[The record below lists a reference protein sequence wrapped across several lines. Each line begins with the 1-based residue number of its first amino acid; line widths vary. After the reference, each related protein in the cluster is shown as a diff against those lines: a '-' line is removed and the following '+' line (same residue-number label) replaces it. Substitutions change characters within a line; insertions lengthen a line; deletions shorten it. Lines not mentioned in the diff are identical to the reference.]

1 MAQEMKL
8 FSLMIL
14 LSFACTVP
22 QSRQDDYPEPKSKE
36 DCMQLFADILDVQK
50 EREIGFIQMEIDVK
64 ALEAGKMSVRK
75 FRKRRV
81 AWQKKENM
89 LRHKVTSMYDV
100 GYKHGCFDE
109 EEKEK

>member
-1 MAQEMKL
+1 MAQGAPGEE
-8 FSLMIL
+8 
-14 LSFACTVP
+14 T
-22 QSRQDDYPEPKSKE
+22 KSKE

-81 AWQKKENM
+81 EWQKKENVVFTPSFLKICSILYM
-89 LRHKVTSMYDV
+89 KTPIFFL
-100 GYKHGCFDE
+100 
-109 EEKEK
+109 

>member
-1 MAQEMKL
+1 MPILCCLA
-8 FSLMIL
+8 IL

-22 QSRQDDYPEPKSKE
+22 QSRPDAYPEPKSKE

-81 AWQKKENM
+81 EWQKKENV
-89 LRHKVTSMYDV
+89 LRARVTRMYDV
-100 GYKHGCFDE
+100 GYKHGCFDQ
-109 EEKEK
+109 EEK